1 MIAPNNGLI
10 GGYKKIMSQIL
21 GLSASSPFSIF
32 MISSSLFLIS
42 SLFLLQIFLPPF
54 SYAQSDNNLSRPIT
68 TKVVP
73 SNFNA
78 IPSNAPFSTII
89 PVTTKVVPSN
99 FNAVA
104 PLEIMPSFTMTN
116 ATVTF
121 SYHNITGDLTKRYT
135 SEITNSSH
143 TTILIGSVT

>member
-1 MIAPNNGLI
+1 
-10 GGYKKIMSQIL
+10 MSQIL
-21 GLSASSPFSIF
+21 GLSTSSLFSIF

-42 SLFLLQIFLPPF
+42 SLFLLQTFLSPT

-73 SNFNA
+73 SKFNA
-78 IPSNAPFSTII
+78 IPSNAPFSTITPI
-89 PVTTKVVPSN
+89 TTKVVPSN
-99 FNAVA
+99 FSAAA
-104 PLEIMPSFTMTN
+104 PLEIMPAFTVTN

-121 SYHNITGDLTKRYT
+121 SYHNITGDLTKRYS

-143 TTILIGSVT
+143 TILLGSVTR

>member
-1 MIAPNNGLI
+1 
-10 GGYKKIMSQIL
+10 MSRIL
-21 GLSASSPFSIF
+21 SLSASSLFSIF

-42 SLFLLQIFLPPF
+42 LLFLSQTLLSPA
-54 SYAQSDNNLSRPIT
+54 SYAQSDNNLTRPIT

-73 SNFNA
+73 SNFSA

-89 PVTTKVVPSN
+89 PITTKVVPSN
-99 FNAVA
+99 FSAAA
-104 PLEIMPSFTMTN
+104 PLAITPSFTVTN

-135 SEITNSSH
+135 SEITNSSY
-143 TTILIGSVT
+143 TILLGSVTK

>member
-1 MIAPNNGLI
+1 V
-10 GGYKKIMSQIL
+10 SRIL
-21 GLSASSPFSIF
+21 SLSASSLFSIF

-42 SLFLLQIFLPPF
+42 LLFLSQTFLSPA
-54 SYAQSDNNLSRPIT
+54 SYAQSDNNLRRPIT

-73 SNFNA
+73 SNFSA

-89 PVTTKVVPSN
+89 PITTKVVPSD
-99 FNAVA
+99 FSAAA
-104 PLEIMPSFTMTN
+104 PLAIMPSFTVTN

-135 SEITNSSH
+135 SEITNSSY
-143 TTILIGSVT
+143 TILLGSVTK